1 MAPVAAPTQL
11 AATPTRMQTEK
22 TIMDLERTFKRDG
35 DFVLFNQ
42 YGLKLDFYNATSDAT
57 YYDWLDE
64 MISHIGVM
72 VRGASILEKV
82 GDRTEP
88 RRNTGV
94 YYDTQD
100 YRLLAA
106 NMVLRTTSNPKTHAF
121 CAFKLGEDNE
131 HVRRDHRHIFD
142 GDEKATIQ
150 RAPTSPEAEGIVKRL
165 LGRTDIM
172 QPGIYLEDIA
182 GISGSELSQ
191 SLCLA
196 QYRRTFYVLLDG
208 CDALRCSLDRVDISN
223 LRLQSSDREQVHFSE
238 VEVPIYPRIT
248 PDVAKDPRL
257 RELIDTISTSLRERF
272 KVRIV
277 TDSKYRRAARLLGLP
292 YDDSDVQPSRQ

>member
-1 MAPVAAPTQL
+1 MHGPIQGQRTLHTHIVRKVT
-11 AATPTRMQTEK
+11 
-22 TIMDLERTFKRDG
+22 MDLERSFHRQG
-35 DFVLFNQ
+35 DFVVFNQ
-42 YGLKLDFYNATSDAT
+42 YGLKLDFDNDTPDAV

-64 MISHIGVM
+64 VISRIGEM
-72 VRGASILEKV
+72 VRGASIIEKDN
-82 GDRTEP
+82 DRTEP

-106 NMVLRTTSNPKTHAF
+106 NVVLRTTSNPKTHAF
-121 CAFKLGEDNE
+121 CAFKLGEDRD

-142 GDEKATIQ
+142 GEEKTMIQ
-150 RAPTSPEAEGIVKRL
+150 RAPTSPEAEGIVKKL
-165 LGRTDIM
+165 LSRTDIV
-172 QPGIYLEDIA
+172 QPGMSLTDLT
-182 GISGSELSQ
+182 GISGSELAQ

-208 CDALRCSLDRVDISN
+208 RDALRCSLDRVDVTN
-223 LRLQSSDREQVHFSE
+223 LRLPPSDREQLRFSE

-257 RELIDTISTSLRERF
+257 QQLIDAISMSLQIRF
-272 KVRIV
+272 SAGVV
-277 TDSKYRRAARLLGLP
+277 SDSKYRRAARLVGLRI
-292 YDDSDVQPSRQ
+292 S

>member
-1 MAPVAAPTQL
+1 MEVT
-11 AATPTRMQTEK
+11 
-22 TIMDLERTFKRDG
+22 MDLRRSFRRDG
-35 DFVLFNQ
+35 DFVVFNQ
-42 YGLKLDFYNATSDAT
+42 YGLKLDFNNAVPDAV

-64 MISHIGVM
+64 VISRIGEM
-72 VRGASILEKV
+72 VRGASIIEKE

-121 CAFKLGEDNE
+121 CAFKLGEDQD

-142 GDEKATIQ
+142 GADKTTIQ
-150 RAPTSPEAEGIVKRL
+150 LAPTSPEAEAIVKRL
-165 LGRTDIM
+165 LSRTDIVH
-172 QPGIYLEDIA
+172 PGVYLAELT
-182 GISGSELSQ
+182 GISGSELVQ

-208 CDALRCSLDRVDISN
+208 RDALRCSLDRVDVSN
-223 LRLQSSDREQVHFSE
+223 LRLPMADREELHFSE
-238 VEVPIYPRIT
+238 VEVPIFPRIT
-248 PDVAKDPRL
+248 PDVASDPRL
-257 RELIDTISTSLRERF
+257 LELIDTISTSLQERF
-272 KVRIV
+272 GVHIV
-277 TDSKYRRAARLLGLP
+277 SDSKYRRAAQLSGLP
-292 YDDSDVQPSRQ
+292 IL